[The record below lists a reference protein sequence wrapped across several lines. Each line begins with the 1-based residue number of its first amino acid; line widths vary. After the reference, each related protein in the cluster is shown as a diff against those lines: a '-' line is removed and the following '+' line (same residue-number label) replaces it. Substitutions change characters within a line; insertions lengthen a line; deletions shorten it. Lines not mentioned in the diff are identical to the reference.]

1 MDEAQW
7 AGSDCTK
14 LFQLIRSIGA
24 VVRSIAGQLVGN
36 ADGRGGERGVGA
48 LEVVQST
55 AGRREGGTSTMIR
68 KQSSVWMATALH
80 SARHGL
86 AADILTAPIEQPAW
100 VCWAGRLILSDRY
113 YSHRT
118 NYILPHQAAVLA

>member
-1 MDEAQW
+1 MDEARW

-24 VVRSIAGQLVGN
+24 VVRSIAGQLVRD
-36 ADGRGGERGVGA
+36 ADRRGGKWGVGA

-55 AGRREGGTSTMIR
+55 AGRREGGTASAICE
-68 KQSSVWMATALH
+68 QSSVWMATALH
-80 SARHGL
+80 PARHGL
-86 AADILTAPIEQPAW
+86 AADVLAAPVEQPAW
-100 VCWAGRLILSDRY
+100 VCRAGRLVLSDGHD
-113 YSHRT
+113 SHRT

>member
-1 MDEAQW
+1 MDESQW

-55 AGRREGGTSTMIR
+55 AGRREGGASTMIR
-68 KQSSVWMATALH
+68 KQSPVRMATALH
-80 SARHGL
+80 STRNGL
-86 AADILTAPIEQPAW
+86 SADILTAAIEQPAW
-100 VCWAGRLILSDRY
+100 VRWTGRLVLGDGH